1 MPPMKMKHD
10 IEPKTEILDA
20 VGDIKEVEVFNNQI
34 LVGIYIRPQK
44 TASGIILTEKTV
56 DEDKYQGKVGLVLKM
71 GPEAFVDETG
81 KWFKNMKIKVGDWVV
96 FKPSDGWSV
105 AINGKACRILDDIAV
120 RGRVKSPDIIW

>member
-1 MPPMKMKHD
+1 MPPMKMKHAVD
-10 IEPKTEILDA
+10 PKDEILQEI
-20 VGDIKEVEVFNNQI
+20 GDIKEVEIFNNQI

-44 TASGIILTEKTV
+44 TASGIILTEKYV

-81 KWFKNMKIKVGDWVV
+81 KWFKDTKIKVGEWVV
-96 FKPSDGWSV
+96 FRPSDGWAVS
-105 AINGKACRILDDIAV
+105 INGKSCRILDDTAV